1 MINASYLKIE
11 CSINEMEDILSYRG
25 KVRNMYNLGNNYY
38 LMEAS
43 DRVSSFDKHIG
54 IIPGKG
60 ILLNKMSAYWFN
72 KTKHIVDN
80 HLLSYITKF
89 SLVKTCN
96 PIHIEFVIRGYI
108 TGNTNTSLWHHYK
121 NGCRNYCG
129 LSIPDGLRKNQKLDA
144 PIITP
149 TTKGKVDK
157 PISREEII
165 KEGYLTFGECDF
177 IYDKVYKLFEYG
189 QEVAKKAGF
198 ILVDTKYEFG
208 RDENNN
214 IILIDE
220 VHTCDSSRY
229 WIEESY
235 NDRFNSG
242 MEPEKLDKDCVRD
255 WIKENCNPYAETI
268 PQIPQHIIEKAY
280 NSYNYFYENIS
291 KI

>member
-1 MINASYLKIE
+1 
-11 CSINEMEDILSYRG
+11 MEELLSYKG

-229 WIEESY
+229 WMKETYES
-235 NDRFNSG
+235 RFKSG
-242 MEPEKLDKDCVRD
+242 LEPEKLDKDCVRD
-255 WIKENCNPYAETI
+255 WIKENCNPYADTI
-268 PQIPQHIIEKAY
+268 PQIPEHIIKKAY

>member
-1 MINASYLKIE
+1 
-11 CSINEMEDILSYRG
+11 MEELLSYRG

-60 ILLNKMSAYWFN
+60 VLLNKMSAYWFN
-72 KTKHIVDN
+72 KTKHIIDN
-80 HLLSYITKF
+80 HLMSYVTKF
-89 SLVKTCN
+89 SLVKKCN
-96 PIHIEFVIRGYI
+96 PIHIEFVIRAYI

-129 LSIPDGLRKNQKLDA
+129 LDIKDGLVKNQKLDK

-149 TTKGKVDK
+149 TTKCDEDK
-157 PISREEII
+157 PISKEEILKQYYI
-165 KEGYLTFGECDF
+165 TEEELDF

-220 VHTCDSSRY
+220 LILVIVVDIGLKKVIMIDLIVVWSLRS
-229 WIEESY
+229 
-235 NDRFNSG
+235 
-242 MEPEKLDKDCVRD
+242 
-255 WIKENCNPYAETI
+255 
-268 PQIPQHIIEKAY
+268 
-280 NSYNYFYENIS
+280 
-291 KI
+291 

>member
-1 MINASYLKIE
+1 
-11 CSINEMEDILSYRG
+11 MEELLSYKG

-80 HLLSYITKF
+80 HLLSHITKF
-89 SLVKTCN
+89 SLVKKCN

-108 TGNTNTSLWHHYK
+108 TGNTTTSLWHHYK

-129 LSIPDGLRKNQKLDA
+129 LDIKEGLVKNQKLDK

-149 TTKGKVDK
+149 TTKCNEDK
-157 PISREEII
+157 PISKEEIV
-165 KEGYLTFGECDF
+165 KQYYLTFEELEF
-177 IYDKVYKLFEYG
+177 IYDKVYKLFEFG
-189 QEVAKKAGF
+189 QKIASKAGF

-208 RDENNN
+208 RDEDNN

-220 VHTCDSSRY
+220 LHTCDSSRY

-235 NDRFNSG
+235 ESRFNSG
-242 MEPEKLDKDCVRD
+242 LEPDKLDKDCVRD
-255 WIKENCNPYAETI
+255 WVKQQCDPYNDFI
-268 PQIPQHIIEKAY
+268 PTLPKSVISKAY
-280 NSYNYFYENIS
+280 NSYKYFYDTIS
-291 KI
+291 SQ

>member
-1 MINASYLKIE
+1 
-11 CSINEMEDILSYRG
+11 MEELLSYKG

-80 HLLSYITKF
+80 HLLSHITKF
-89 SLVKTCN
+89 SLVKKCN

-108 TGNTNTSLWHHYK
+108 TGNTTTSLWHHYK

-129 LSIPDGLRKNQKLDA
+129 LDIKEGLVKNQKLDK

-149 TTKGKVDK
+149 TTKCNEDK
-157 PISREEII
+157 PISKEEIV
-165 KEGYLTFGECDF
+165 KQYYLTFEELEF
-177 IYDKVYKLFEYG
+177 IYDKVYKLFEFG
-189 QEVAKKAGF
+189 QKIASKAGF

-208 RDENNN
+208 RDEDNN

-220 VHTCDSSRY
+220 LHTCDSSRY

-235 NDRFNSG
+235 QSRFNSG
-242 MEPEKLDKDCVRD
+242 LEPDKLDKDCVRD
-255 WIKENCNPYAETI
+255 WVKQQCDPYNDFI
-268 PQIPQHIIEKAY
+268 PTLPKSVISKAY
-280 NSYNYFYENIS
+280 NSYKYFYDTIS
-291 KI
+291 SQ

>member
-1 MINASYLKIE
+1 
-11 CSINEMEDILSYRG
+11 MEELLSYKG

-80 HLLSYITKF
+80 HLMSYVTKF
-89 SLVKTCN
+89 SLVKKCN

-108 TGNTNTSLWHHYK
+108 TGNTTTSLWHHYK

-129 LSIPDGLRKNQKLDA
+129 LDIKDGLVKNQKLDK

-149 TTKGKVDK
+149 TTKCDEDK
-157 PISREEII
+157 PISKEEILKQYYI
-165 KEGYLTFGECDF
+165 TEEERDF

-189 QEVAKKAGF
+189 QEIASKAGF

-208 RDENNN
+208 RDEDNN

-220 VHTCDSSRY
+220 LHTCDSSRY
-229 WIEESY
+229 WIKESY
-235 NDRFNSG
+235 QSRFDYG
-242 MEPEKLDKDCVRD
+242 FEPEKLDKDCVRD
-255 WIKENCNPYAETI
+255 WVKQHCDPYNDKI
-268 PQIPQHIIEKAY
+268 PKLPKSIITKAY
-280 NSYNYFYENIS
+280 NSYKYFYDTLIS
-291 KI
+291 SQ

>member
-1 MINASYLKIE
+1 
-11 CSINEMEDILSYRG
+11 MEELLSYKG

-80 HLLSYITKF
+80 HLLSDITKF
-89 SLVKTCN
+89 SLVKKCN

-108 TGNTNTSLWHHYK
+108 TGNTTTSLWHHYK

-129 LSIPDGLRKNQKLDA
+129 LDIKEGLVKNQKLDK

-149 TTKGKVDK
+149 TTKCDEDK
-157 PISREEII
+157 PISKEEILKQYYI
-165 KEGYLTFGECDF
+165 TFEELEF
-177 IYDKVYKLFEYG
+177 IYDKVYKLFEFG
-189 QEVAKKAGF
+189 QKIASKAGF

-208 RDENNN
+208 RDEDNN

-220 VHTCDSSRY
+220 LHTCDSSRY
-229 WIEESY
+229 WIEKSY
-235 NDRFNSG
+235 QNRFDSG
-242 MEPEKLDKDCVRD
+242 LEPEKLDKDCVRD
-255 WIKENCNPYAETI
+255 WVKQQCDPYNDFI
-268 PQIPQHIIEKAY
+268 PPLPKSVISKAY
-280 NSYNYFYENIS
+280 NSYKYFYDTIS
-291 KI
+291 SQ

>member
-1 MINASYLKIE
+1 
-11 CSINEMEDILSYRG
+11 MEELLSYKG

-80 HLLSYITKF
+80 HLLSHITKF
-89 SLVKTCN
+89 SLVKKCN

-108 TGNTNTSLWHHYK
+108 TGNTTTSLWHHYK

-129 LSIPDGLRKNQKLDA
+129 LDIKEGLVKNQKLDK

-149 TTKGKVDK
+149 TTKCNEDK
-157 PISREEII
+157 PISKEEIV
-165 KEGYLTFGECDF
+165 KQYYLTFEELEF
-177 IYDKVYKLFEYG
+177 IYDKVYKLFEFG
-189 QEVAKKAGF
+189 QKIASKAGF

-220 VHTCDSSRY
+220 LHTCDSSRY

-235 NDRFNSG
+235 QSRFNSG
-242 MEPEKLDKDCVRD
+242 LEPDKLDKDCVRD
-255 WIKENCNPYAETI
+255 WVKQQCDPYNDFI
-268 PQIPQHIIEKAY
+268 PPLPKSVISKAY
-280 NSYNYFYENIS
+280 NSYKYFYDTIS
-291 KI
+291 SQ

>member
-1 MINASYLKIE
+1 
-11 CSINEMEDILSYRG
+11 MEELLSYKG

-60 ILLNKMSAYWFN
+60 VLLNKMSAYWFN

-80 HLLSYITKF
+80 HLMSYVTKF
-89 SLVKTCN
+89 SLVKKCN

-108 TGNTNTSLWHHYK
+108 TGNTTTSLWHHYK

-129 LSIPDGLRKNQKLDA
+129 LDIKDGLVKNQKLDK

-149 TTKGKVDK
+149 TTKCDEDK
-157 PISREEII
+157 PISKEEILKQYYI
-165 KEGYLTFGECDF
+165 TEEELDF

-189 QEVAKKAGF
+189 QEIASKAGF

-208 RDENNN
+208 RDEDNN

-220 VHTCDSSRY
+220 LHTCDSSRY
-229 WIEESY
+229 WIKESY
-235 NDRFNSG
+235 QSRFDYG
-242 MEPEKLDKDCVRD
+242 FEPEKLDKDCVRD
-255 WIKENCNPYAETI
+255 WVKQHCDPYNDKI
-268 PQIPQHIIEKAY
+268 PKLPKSIITKAY
-280 NSYNYFYENIS
+280 NSYKYFYDTLIS
-291 KI
+291 SQ

>member
-1 MINASYLKIE
+1 
-11 CSINEMEDILSYRG
+11 MEELLSYKG

-80 HLLSYITKF
+80 HLLSDITKF
-89 SLVKTCN
+89 SLVKKCN

-108 TGNTNTSLWHHYK
+108 TGNTTTSLWHHYK

-129 LSIPDGLRKNQKLDA
+129 LDIKEGLVKNQKLDK

-149 TTKGKVDK
+149 TTKCDEDK
-157 PISREEII
+157 PISKEEILKQYYI
-165 KEGYLTFGECDF
+165 TEEELDF
-177 IYDKVYKLFEYG
+177 IYDKVYKLFEFG
-189 QEVAKKAGF
+189 QKIASKAGF

-208 RDENNN
+208 RDEDNN

-220 VHTCDSSRY
+220 LHTCDSSRY
-229 WIEESY
+229 WIEKSY
-235 NDRFNSG
+235 KSRFDSG
-242 MEPEKLDKDCVRD
+242 LEPEKLDKDCVRD
-255 WIKENCNPYAETI
+255 WVKQQCDPYNDFI
-268 PQIPQHIIEKAY
+268 PPLPKSIITKAY
-280 NSYNYFYENIS
+280 DSYKYFYDRIS
-291 KI
+291 QQ

>member
-1 MINASYLKIE
+1 
-11 CSINEMEDILSYRG
+11 MEELLSYKG

-80 HLLSYITKF
+80 HLLSDITKF
-89 SLVKTCN
+89 SLVKKCN

-108 TGNTNTSLWHHYK
+108 TGNTTTSLWHHYK

-129 LSIPDGLRKNQKLDA
+129 LDIKEGLVKNQKLDK

-149 TTKGKVDK
+149 TTKCNEDK
-157 PISREEII
+157 PISKEEIL
-165 KEGYLTFGECDF
+165 KQYYLTFEELEF
-177 IYDKVYKLFEYG
+177 IYDKVYKLFEFG
-189 QEVAKKAGF
+189 QKIASKAGF

-208 RDENNN
+208 RDEDNN

-220 VHTCDSSRY
+220 LHTCDSSRY

-235 NDRFNSG
+235 QSRFNSG
-242 MEPEKLDKDCVRD
+242 LEPDKLDKDCVRD
-255 WIKENCNPYAETI
+255 WVKQQCDPYNDFI
-268 PQIPQHIIEKAY
+268 PPLPKSVISKAY
-280 NSYNYFYENIS
+280 NSYKYFYDTIS
-291 KI
+291 SQ

>member
-1 MINASYLKIE
+1 
-11 CSINEMEDILSYRG
+11 MEELLSYRG

-80 HLLSYITKF
+80 HLLSHITKF
-89 SLVKTCN
+89 SLVKKCN

-108 TGNTNTSLWHHYK
+108 TGNTTTSLWHHYK

-129 LSIPDGLRKNQKLDA
+129 LDIKEGLVKNQKLDK

-149 TTKGKVDK
+149 TTKCDEDK
-157 PISREEII
+157 PISKEEILKQYYI
-165 KEGYLTFGECDF
+165 TEEELDF
-177 IYDKVYKLFEYG
+177 IYDKVYKLFEFG
-189 QEVAKKAGF
+189 QKIASKAGF

-208 RDENNN
+208 RDEDNN

-220 VHTCDSSRY
+220 LHTCDSSRY
-229 WIEESY
+229 WIEKSY
-235 NDRFNSG
+235 KSRFDSG
-242 MEPEKLDKDCVRD
+242 LEPEKLDKDCVRD
-255 WIKENCNPYAETI
+255 WVKQQCDPYNDFI
-268 PQIPQHIIEKAY
+268 PPLPKSIITKAY
-280 NSYNYFYENIS
+280 DSYKYFYDRIS
-291 KI
+291 QQ

>member
-1 MINASYLKIE
+1 
-11 CSINEMEDILSYRG
+11 MEELLSYKG

-60 ILLNKMSAYWFN
+60 VLLNKMSAYWFN

-80 HLLSYITKF
+80 HLMSDVTKF
-89 SLVKTCN
+89 SLVKKCN

-108 TGNTNTSLWHHYK
+108 TGNTTTSLWHHYK

-129 LSIPDGLRKNQKLDA
+129 LDIKDGLVKNQKLDK

-149 TTKGKVDK
+149 TTKCDEDK
-157 PISREEII
+157 PISKEEILKQYYI
-165 KEGYLTFGECDF
+165 TKEELDF

-189 QEVAKKAGF
+189 QEIASKAGF

-208 RDENNN
+208 RDEDNN

-220 VHTCDSSRY
+220 LHTCDSSRY
-229 WIEESY
+229 WIKESY
-235 NDRFNSG
+235 QSRFDYG
-242 MEPEKLDKDCVRD
+242 FEPEKLDKDCVRD
-255 WIKENCNPYAETI
+255 WVKQQCDPYNDKI
-268 PQIPQHIIEKAY
+268 PKLPKSIITKAY
-280 NSYNYFYENIS
+280 NSYKYFYDTIS
-291 KI
+291 SQ

>member
-1 MINASYLKIE
+1 
-11 CSINEMEDILSYRG
+11 MEELLSYKG

-80 HLLSYITKF
+80 HLLSDITKF
-89 SLVKTCN
+89 SLVKKCN

-108 TGNTNTSLWHHYK
+108 TGNTTTSLWHHYK

-129 LSIPDGLRKNQKLDA
+129 LDIKEGLVKNQKLDK

-149 TTKGKVDK
+149 TTKCDEDK
-157 PISREEII
+157 PISKEEILKQYYI
-165 KEGYLTFGECDF
+165 TEEELDF
-177 IYDKVYKLFEYG
+177 IYDKVYKLFEFG
-189 QEVAKKAGF
+189 QKIASKAGF

-208 RDENNN
+208 RDEDNN

-220 VHTCDSSRY
+220 LHTCDSSRY
-229 WIEESY
+229 WIEKSY
-235 NDRFNSG
+235 KSRFDSG
-242 MEPEKLDKDCVRD
+242 LEPEKLDKDCVRD
-255 WIKENCNPYAETI
+255 WVKQHCDPYNDKI
-268 PQIPQHIIEKAY
+268 PKLPKSIIIKAY
-280 NSYNYFYENIS
+280 NSYKYFYDTLIS
-291 KI
+291 SQ

>member
-1 MINASYLKIE
+1 
-11 CSINEMEDILSYRG
+11 MEELLSYRG

-80 HLLSYITKF
+80 HLLSDITKF
-89 SLVKTCN
+89 SLVKKCN

-108 TGNTNTSLWHHYK
+108 TGNTTTSLWHHYK

-129 LSIPDGLRKNQKLDA
+129 LDIKEGLVKNQKLDK

-149 TTKGKVDK
+149 TTKCDEDK
-157 PISREEII
+157 PISKEEILKQYYI
-165 KEGYLTFGECDF
+165 TEEELDF
-177 IYDKVYKLFEYG
+177 IYDKVYKLFEFG
-189 QEVAKKAGF
+189 QKIASKAGF

-208 RDENNN
+208 RDEDNN

-220 VHTCDSSRY
+220 LHTCDSSRY
-229 WIEESY
+229 WIEKSY
-235 NDRFNSG
+235 KSRFDSG
-242 MEPEKLDKDCVRD
+242 LEPEKLDKDCVRD
-255 WIKENCNPYAETI
+255 WVKQQCDPYNDFI
-268 PQIPQHIIEKAY
+268 PPLPKSIITKAY
-280 NSYNYFYENIS
+280 DSYKYFYDRIS
-291 KI
+291 QQ

>member
-1 MINASYLKIE
+1 
-11 CSINEMEDILSYRG
+11 MEELLSYKG

-80 HLLSYITKF
+80 HLLSHITKF
-89 SLVKTCN
+89 SLVKKCN

-108 TGNTNTSLWHHYK
+108 TGNTTTSLWHHYK

-129 LSIPDGLRKNQKLDA
+129 LDIKEGLVKNQKLDK

-149 TTKGKVDK
+149 TTKCDEDK
-157 PISREEII
+157 PISKEEILKQYYI
-165 KEGYLTFGECDF
+165 TEEELDF
-177 IYDKVYKLFEYG
+177 IYDKVYKLFEFG
-189 QEVAKKAGF
+189 QKIASKAGF

-208 RDENNN
+208 RDEDNN

-220 VHTCDSSRY
+220 LHTCDSSRY
-229 WIEESY
+229 WIEKSY
-235 NDRFNSG
+235 KSRFDSG
-242 MEPEKLDKDCVRD
+242 LEPEKLDKDCVRD
-255 WIKENCNPYAETI
+255 WVKQQCDPYNDFI
-268 PQIPQHIIEKAY
+268 PPLPKSIITKAY
-280 NSYNYFYENIS
+280 DSYKYFYDRIS
-291 KI
+291 QQ